1 MREARGQ
8 TLRAHPLLG
17 RVRGRWEPM
26 SLGTRR
32 ARAPAATHGL
42 ATHDPA
48 GRGQRA
54 APPTRIDLVA
64 GVSVALVLIPQAIA
78 YAALAGLPPQ
88 VGLLAAALPPIV
100 ASAMG
105 SSTVLQTGPVALTS
119 LLTLGMLSSRAE
131 LGSDEFVAL
140 AALLAVLIG
149 TIRIV
154 IGAAKLGHIAFVM
167 TKPIIIGFTTGAAV
181 LIMSSQIPTAAG
193 RTGLDGHV
201 LGRALV
207 TVADPGSWHAGATA
221 LTVGAM
227 AVVLA
232 GRSIDRRI
240 PSVLVVVV
248 VGISVSTLVGYSGP
262 TVGDLSADWPHLN
275 LDLQW
280 TLLVGLVPA
289 AIVMALVDFAEP
301 AAIARKYA
309 EEDGVEWDANREFI
323 GQGAANLVS
332 GLSGG
337 YPVGGSFS
345 RSSLSH
351 MLGATSRWT
360 GIVSGVAVLA
370 FLPFAGVLSK
380 LPTAVLA
387 GVIVIAV
394 AGLFEP
400 KTIAAMWTRRRGD
413 ALVALTTFALT
424 IVTAP
429 RIDRAIIAA
438 VGLELCLRAYR
449 IARKQVQATV
459 ISQR

>member
-1 MREARGQ
+1 MSIG
-8 TLRAHPLLG
+8 TPRAAIPDATRFPDEG
-17 RVRGRWEPM
+17 SV
-26 SLGTRR
+26 RR
-32 ARAPAATHGL
+32 AT
-42 ATHDPA
+42 
-48 GRGQRA
+48 
-54 APPTRIDLVA
+54 PTRADLIA
-64 GVSVALVLIPQAIA
+64 GISVALVLIPQAIA

-100 ASAMG
+100 ASAFG

-131 LGSDEFVAL
+131 LGSSEFVAL

-149 TIRIV
+149 LIRIG

-167 TKPIIIGFTTGAAV
+167 TKPIVVGFTTGAAL

-201 LGRALV
+201 LGRAML
-207 TVADPGSWHAGATA
+207 TIAEPTAWHLGAAGLAI
-221 LTVGAM
+221 GAM
-227 AVVLA
+227 ATVLG
-232 GRSIDRRI
+232 GRTIDRRI
-240 PSVLVVVV
+240 PGVLIVV
-248 VGISVSTLVGYSGP
+248 ITALAVSAAFGYAGP
-262 TVGDLSADWPHLN
+262 TVGELPTDWPQLS
-275 LDLQW
+275 LDLPW
-280 TLLVGLVPA
+280 TLLVGLLPA
-289 AIVMALVDFAEP
+289 ALVMAVVDFAEP

-309 EEDGVEWDANREFI
+309 DEDNTRWDANREFI
-323 GQGAANLVS
+323 GQGAANLAS

-370 FLPFAGVLSK
+370 FLPFSGVLSR
-380 LPTAVLA
+380 LPNAALA
-387 GVIVIAV
+387 GIIIVAV

-400 KTIAAMWTRRRGD
+400 RTIAAMWTRRRGD

-424 IVTAP
+424 IITAP
-429 RIDRAIIAA
+429 RIDRAIVAA
-438 VGLELCLRAYR
+438 VGLELGLRGYR
-449 IARKQVQATV
+449 LLRKRM
-459 ISQR
+459 QRANVTQR